1 MIIHKKCLDI
11 YDDELVLDIAMNAKY
26 LDVRERAIQKSKMM
40 IKKVILLKELL
51 KMKKNFM
58 NSQTNIYYLMVKIN
72 KILKI

>member
-1 MIIHKKCLDI
+1 MEIAESQ
-11 YDDELVLDIAMNAKY
+11 YEDDKF
-26 LDVRERAIQKSKMM
+26 
-40 IKKVILLKELL
+40 ILLKELL